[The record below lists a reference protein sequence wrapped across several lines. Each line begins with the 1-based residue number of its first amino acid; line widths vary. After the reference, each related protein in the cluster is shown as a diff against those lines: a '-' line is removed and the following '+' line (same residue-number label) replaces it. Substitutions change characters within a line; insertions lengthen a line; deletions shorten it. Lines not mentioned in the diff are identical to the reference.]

1 MLLDTMVLIWHL
13 TGSDRLSKK
22 AKAIIQNG
30 GNFYSP
36 VSLWELAIKSR
47 IGRVSLSID
56 SQPVSARTFVVTV
69 ADRLQLSLL
78 NLTFEDFASV
88 ESLETYHQD
97 PFDHLLITQSK
108 RNNLPIVSS
117 DSVFD
122 RYDIRH
128 IW

>member
-13 TGSDRLSKK
+13 MGSDRLSKK
-22 AKAIIQNG
+22 AKAVIQQG

-36 VSLWELAIKSR
+36 VSLWELAIKNR
-47 IGRVSLSID
+47 LGRVSLSID
-56 SQPVSARTFVVTV
+56 GQPVSARTLIVTV
-69 ADRLQLSLL
+69 VKELQLNLL

-88 ESLETYHQD
+88 ESLETHHQD

-122 RYDIRH
+122 RYEIQRV
-128 IW
+128 W

>member
-13 TGSDRLSKK
+13 MGSDRLSKK
-22 AKAIIQNG
+22 AKAIIQQG

-36 VSLWELAIKSR
+36 VSLWELAIKNR

-56 SQPVSARTFVVTV
+56 GQPVSARTLIVTV
-69 ADRLQLSLL
+69 VNRLQLNLL

-117 DSVFD
+117 DSIFD
-122 RYDIRH
+122 RYEMHRV
-128 IW
+128 W